1 MPVRLPVL
9 GVSLF
14 ALPLLAAA
22 ADGLVAPAT
31 DAVWPDW
38 QARITILT
46 PSPLSL
52 GLAAPAALAAA
63 ATGPG
68 LQGGAVFGDYVFA
81 RPWFG
86 SFRASGG
93 LLRGRQAGLPLA
105 SLSAGRLGVNVMG
118 TAAWAPGIGAAADAE
133 VPRTDSY
140 RGLGYNGPA
149 LHGGLSVS
157 ADFGL
162 VSGSGAR
169 GVGRALFG
177 SQGLNSSLRALRL
190 SPLLQLGVRY
200 SF

>member
-52 GLAAPAALAAA
+52 GLAALAAA
-63 ATGPG
+63 AAGPG

-118 TAAWAPGIGAAADAE
+118 TAAWAPGIGADAD
-133 VPRTDSY
+133 VPGTYSY
-140 RGLGYNGPA
+140 LGLGYNGHA

-177 SQGLNSSLRALRL
+177 SQGLNSSLRELRL

-200 SF
+200 NF